1 MRPPPSTV
9 SFDIEGL
16 QLAASPWISILS
28 FTHIFGKSLDKGIA
42 KAEVISISTM
52 AIVLPGSFIK
62 SVCKMWV
69 KDRISMYKSI
79 RGNFDLPCSRRYGTA
94 HG

>member
-52 AIVLPGSFIK
+52 AIVLPGSFIQ

-69 KDRISMYKSI
+69 KDSLSSMGMKAT
-79 RGNFDLPCSRRYGTA
+79 LLVWSRRGVVSA
-94 HG
+94 

>member
-1 MRPPPSTV
+1 VRPPPSTV

-52 AIVLPGSFIK
+52 AIVLPGSFTK

-69 KDRISMYKSI
+69 KDRAKA
-79 RGNFDLPCSRRYGTA
+79 RGLQNGVSDKGRPVVIGC
-94 HG
+94 